1 MTTLRII
8 LADDHPF
15 ILLGLRSTLA
25 IRTGVAVVGQA
36 HTPAALIALLQ
47 SMPCDVLVIDLSMPE
62 PAGTLEDGLGL
73 VQCIRRDWPALRVV
87 VATAQT
93 DLDVL
98 RALVSD
104 DAVSVFSK
112 ADPLDELAQAIARSA
127 AGVRY
132 LGRSVVAA
140 LGPVPDDGNAPAFA
154 PESQLSG
161 CQSEILRRLVCGESI
176 GEIAVALG
184 CHRRTVTR
192 QKRAAMER
200 LGVATDPDL
209 LAHVRAHGM
218 PCLESDQPA

>member
-1 MTTLRII
+1 MTNLRII

-15 ILLGLRSTLA
+15 ILLGLRAALA
-25 IRTGVAVVGQA
+25 IRAGVEVVGQA
-36 HTPAALIALLQ
+36 LTPAALIALLQ

-62 PAGTLEDGLGL
+62 PSGTIEDGLGL
-73 VQCIRRDWPALRVV
+73 VQRIRRDWPALRVV

-98 RALVSD
+98 RALASD
-104 DAVSVFSK
+104 DTVSVFSK
-112 ADPLDELAQAIARSA
+112 ADPLRELAQAIEQSDT
-127 AGVRY
+127 GVRY

-140 LGPVPDDGNAPAFA
+140 LAHVRDDEHAAA
-154 PESQLSG
+154 CESQFSG
-161 CQSEILRRLVCGESI
+161 RQSEIVRRLVCGESI

-200 LGVATDPDL
+200 LGVTTDPDL
-209 LAHVRAHGM
+209 FAHVRAHGM
-218 PCLESDQPA
+218 SCLEPDPPV